1 MGTVGGGV
9 TKPPG
14 PVGKL
19 SISVLMGIALRS
31 MSDPC
36 LRESEEAQR
45 HGGHRTKQN
54 ENNKGSGF
62 WIPLGEAYCEDSSIL
77 AIQQRQALLA
87 HLHGPN
93 LQQQTAREGASSP
106 GHGHLQ
112 IPPGRS
118 RRTDR
123 SPLSPSRHCQ
133 VSPHLLHN
141 ICDCSHFFP
150 MSISPNYEGHIIFDC
165 VKVELSTVRST
176 LNTQLVCRTNN

>member
-19 SISVLMGIALRS
+19 SISVFMGIVLRS

-62 WIPLGEAYCEDSSIL
+62 WIPPGEAYCEDSSIL

-93 LQQQTAREGASSP
+93 LQQGAREGACLSQPRSSADSFWALTQNRP
-106 GHGHLQ
+106 LPTLSFSP
-112 IPPGRS
+112 PPGQ
-118 RRTDR
+118 
-123 SPLSPSRHCQ
+123 SPSPSQ
-133 VSPHLLHN
+133 HL
-141 ICDCSHFFP
+141 
-150 MSISPNYEGHIIFDC
+150 
-165 VKVELSTVRST
+165 
-176 LNTQLVCRTNN
+176 